1 MTAQFRETLK
11 YNGVNYYLATEPLEP
26 YLEKHNIKF
35 YAWCTACW
43 RGYTCKW
50 VIEDDMLYLTNLYGF
65 ISTDDNDD
73 LKDMIVSLDYL
84 FPGQDK
90 VLADWFSG
98 VLRLPHGEII
108 RYIHQGYD
116 SVYEKELFLEIVNGK
131 CMGGREINNTQDNE
145 FISNMDDWKDLS
157 EFNRSRMSPTKSWF
171 SRLLKKMKVGRR

>member
-1 MTAQFRETLK
+1 MTAQFGETLK

-43 RGYTCKW
+43 RGYTSKW
-50 VIEDDMLYLTNLYGF
+50 SIEDGMLYLTDLHGF
-65 ISTDDNDD
+65 ISTDEDGGLMN
-73 LKDMIVSLDYL
+73 KSVGMDYL

-90 VLADWFSG
+90 VLADWYSG

-116 SVYEKELFLEIVNGK
+116 SIYEKELLLKIVNGK
-131 CMGGREINNTQDNE
+131 CVGVREI
-145 FISNMDDWKDLS
+145 
-157 EFNRSRMSPTKSWF
+157 RMSSNKSWF
-171 SRLLKKMKVGRR
+171 GRLLQKLGLDRSNSSK

>member
-1 MTAQFRETLK
+1 MTAQFGETLK

-43 RGYTCKW
+43 RGYTSKW
-50 VIEDDMLYLTNLYGF
+50 SIEDGMLYLTDLHGF
-65 ISTDDNDD
+65 ISTDDNGE
-73 LKDMIVSLDYL
+73 LINKSVGMDYL

-116 SVYEKELFLEIVNGK
+116 SIYEKELFLKIVNGK
-131 CMGGREINNTQDNE
+131 CAGVRET
-145 FISNMDDWKDLS
+145 
-157 EFNRSRMSPTKSWF
+157 RMSSNKSWY
-171 SRLLKKMKVGRR
+171 SRLLQKLGLDRSNSSK

>member
-1 MTAQFRETLK
+1 MTAQFGETLK

-43 RGYTCKW
+43 RGYTSKW
-50 VIEDDMLYLTNLYGF
+50 SIEDGMLYLTDLHGF
-65 ISTDDNDD
+65 ISTDDNGE
-73 LKDMIVSLDYL
+73 LINKSVGMDYL

-116 SVYEKELFLEIVNGK
+116 SIYEKELFLKIVNGK
-131 CMGGREINNTQDNE
+131 CVGGRET
-145 FISNMDDWKDLS
+145 
-157 EFNRSRMSPTKSWF
+157 RMSSNKSWY
-171 SRLLKKMKVGRR
+171 SRLLQKLGLDRSNSSK

>member
-1 MTAQFRETLK
+1 MTAQFGETLE

-43 RGYTCKW
+43 RGYTSKW
-50 VIEDDMLYLTNLYGF
+50 SIEDGMLYLTDLHGF
-65 ISTDDNDD
+65 ISTDDNGE
-73 LKDMIVSLDYL
+73 LINKSVGMDYL

-116 SVYEKELFLEIVNGK
+116 SIYEKELLLKIVNGK
-131 CMGGREINNTQDNE
+131 CVGVRET
-145 FISNMDDWKDLS
+145 
-157 EFNRSRMSPTKSWF
+157 RMSSNKSWY
-171 SRLLKKMKVGRR
+171 SRLLQKLGLDRSNSSK

>member
-1 MTAQFRETLK
+1 MTAQLRETLE
-11 YNGVNYYLATEPLEP
+11 YNGCEYYLATEPLEP
-26 YLEKHNIKF
+26 YLKKHNINF

-108 RYIHQGYD
+108 RYD

>member
-1 MTAQFRETLK
+1 MTAQFGETLE

-43 RGYTCKW
+43 RGYTSKW
-50 VIEDDMLYLTNLYGF
+50 SIEDGMLYLTDLHGF
-65 ISTDDNDD
+65 ISTDDNGE
-73 LKDMIVSLDYL
+73 LINKSVGMDYL

-116 SVYEKELFLEIVNGK
+116 SIYEKELFLKIVNGK
-131 CMGGREINNTQDNE
+131 CAGVREINNTQNYDY
-145 FISNMDDWKDLS
+145 ISDIDERRDSS
-157 EFNRSRMSPTKSWF
+157 EFNRSRISPYKNWF
-171 SRLLKKMKVGRR
+171 RRLLKKLK

>member
-1 MTAQFRETLK
+1 MTAQFGETLE

-43 RGYTCKW
+43 RGYTSKW
-50 VIEDDMLYLTNLYGF
+50 SIEDGMLYLTDLHGF
-65 ISTDDNDD
+65 ISTDDNGE
-73 LKDMIVSLDYL
+73 LMNKSVGMDYL

-116 SVYEKELFLEIVNGK
+116 SIYEKELLLKIVNGK
-131 CMGGREINNTQDNE
+131 CVGVREI
-145 FISNMDDWKDLS
+145 
-157 EFNRSRMSPTKSWF
+157 RMSSNKSWF
-171 SRLLKKMKVGRR
+171 GRLLQKLGLDG

>member
-1 MTAQFRETLK
+1 MTAQFGETLE

-43 RGYTCKW
+43 RGYTSKW
-50 VIEDDMLYLTNLYGF
+50 SIEDGMLYLTDLHGF
-65 ISTDDNDD
+65 ISTDDNGE
-73 LKDMIVSLDYL
+73 LINKSVGMDYL

-116 SVYEKELFLEIVNGK
+116 SIYEKELLLKIVNGK
-131 CMGGREINNTQDNE
+131 YVGVREI
-145 FISNMDDWKDLS
+145 
-157 EFNRSRMSPTKSWF
+157 RMSSNKSWF
-171 SRLLKKMKVGRR
+171 GRLLQKLDLDG

>member
-1 MTAQFRETLK
+1 MTAQFGETLK

-43 RGYTCKW
+43 RGYTSKW
-50 VIEDDMLYLTNLYGF
+50 SIEDGMLYLTDLHGF
-65 ISTDDNDD
+65 ISTDDNGE
-73 LKDMIVSLDYL
+73 LINKSVGMDYL

-98 VLRLPHGEII
+98 DLRLPHGEII

-116 SVYEKELFLEIVNGK
+116 SIYEKELFLKIVNGK
-131 CMGGREINNTQDNE
+131 CVGVRET
-145 FISNMDDWKDLS
+145 
-157 EFNRSRMSPTKSWF
+157 RMSSNKSWY
-171 SRLLKKMKVGRR
+171 SRLLQKLGLDRSNSSK

>member
-1 MTAQFRETLK
+1 MTAQLRETLE
-11 YNGVNYYLATEPLEP
+11 YNGCEYHLATEPLEP
-26 YLEKHNIKF
+26 YLKKHNINF
-35 YAWCTACW
+35 YAWCTACC

-50 VIEDDMLYLTNLYGF
+50 AIEDDMLYLTDLYGF

-116 SVYEKELFLEIVNGK
+116 SIYEKELFLKIVNGK
-131 CMGGREINNTQDNE
+131 CAGVRET
-145 FISNMDDWKDLS
+145 
-157 EFNRSRMSPTKSWF
+157 RMSSNKSWY
-171 SRLLKKMKVGRR
+171 SRLLQKLGLDRSNSSK

>member
-1 MTAQFRETLK
+1 MTAQFRETLE
-11 YNGVNYYLATEPLEP
+11 YNGVKYYLATEPLEP
-26 YLEKHNIKF
+26 YLKKHNINF

-50 VIEDDMLYLTNLYGF
+50 AIEDDMLYLTDLYGF
-65 ISTDDNDD
+65 ISTDDNND

-98 VLRLPHGEII
+98 TIRIPHGKMI
-108 RYIHQGYD
+108 RYIHQGYE
-116 SVYEKELFLEIVNGK
+116 SVYEKELFLKIVNGK
-131 CMGGREINNTQDNE
+131 CVGVREINNTQDNE

-171 SRLLKKMKVGRR
+171 SRLLKKMCK